1 MNKKDI
7 ILKKVLSNNER
18 FASIFNNYFFEGK
31 NIVDPNSLKDGNVE
45 LEIKSLD
52 GEYVNRIRDLI
63 KEGTYKFDDSENN
76 YVLLGIENQTSID
89 KYMPFRIMLY
99 DSLIYDYQIMN
110 FKKNKKDAKIKLKPV
125 ITLVIYYGTKKWN
138 HSFDIIDNLD
148 VDSNIKEYV
157 SNYKIKVL
165 SISELTDEELE
176 SYNKDIRQLFK
187 YVKKS
192 NNKED
197 ISSIMTDNDFKK
209 VKKEIVD
216 AINILTKSNIK
227 YEEGDDEVNMCKGL
241 DELLQDTRD
250 EATTKKET
258 EVVVEETNKKD
269 EISLKKP
276 PTDILFDNDI
286 HTTLKKVINLIYVSF
301 LFMSFWWFVDKQE
314 TL

>member
-31 NIVDPNSLKDGNVE
+31 NIIDPNSLKDGNVE

-76 YVLLGIENQTSID
+76 YVILGIENQTSID

-148 VDSNIKEYV
+148 VDSNIKEYI
-157 SNYKIKVL
+157 SNYQIKVL

-241 DELLQDTRD
+241 EEL
-250 EATTKKET
+250 KKEAKL
-258 EVVVEETNKKD
+258 EEKNDNIKTMHNNGANETTIAK
-269 EISLKKP
+269 LLGL
-276 PTDILFDNDI
+276 DIN
-286 HTTLKKVINLIYVSF
+286 YVKLVLS
-301 LFMSFWWFVDKQE
+301 K
-314 TL
+314 

>member
-31 NIVDPNSLKDGNVE
+31 NILDPNSLKDGNVE
-45 LEIKSLD
+45 LEIKSMN
-52 GEYVNRIRDLI
+52 GECVNRIRDLI

-148 VDSNIKEYV
+148 VDSNIKEYI

-258 EVVVEETNKKD
+258 EVVKTMHNNGANETTIAK
-269 EISLKKP
+269 LLGL
-276 PTDILFDNDI
+276 DIN
-286 HTTLKKVINLIYVSF
+286 YVKLVLS
-301 LFMSFWWFVDKQE
+301 K
-314 TL
+314 

>member
-31 NIVDPNSLKDGNVE
+31 NIIDPNSLKDGNVE

-148 VDSNIKEYV
+148 VDSNIKEYI

-241 DELLQDTRD
+241 EEL
-250 EATTKKET
+250 
-258 EVVVEETNKKD
+258 KKD
-269 EISLKKP
+269 AQKEKEVEMLKTMHNNGANEITIAKLLGL
-276 PTDILFDNDI
+276 DIN
-286 HTTLKKVINLIYVSF
+286 YVKLVLS
-301 LFMSFWWFVDKQE
+301 K
-314 TL
+314 

>member
-31 NIVDPNSLKDGNVE
+31 NILDPNSLKVGNVE

-138 HSFDIIDNLD
+138 HNLDIIDNLD
-148 VDSNIKEYV
+148 IDSKLKEYV

-165 SISELTDEELE
+165 SITELSDKELE

-197 ISSIMTDNDFKK
+197 IRSIMTDNDFKK
-209 VKKEIVD
+209 VKREIVD

-241 DELLQDTRD
+241 EEL
-250 EATTKKET
+250 
-258 EVVVEETNKKD
+258 KKD
-269 EISLKKP
+269 AQKEKEVEMLKTMHNNGFDIKTIAKALSL
-276 PTDILFDNDI
+276 DIN
-286 HTTLKKVINLIYVSF
+286 YVKLVLS
-301 LFMSFWWFVDKQE
+301 K
-314 TL
+314 

>member
-1 MNKKDI
+1 LNKKDI

-31 NIVDPNSLKDGNVE
+31 NIIDPNSLKDGNVE

-63 KEGTYKFDDSENN
+63 KEGTYKFDGSENN

-148 VDSNIKEYV
+148 VDSNIKEYI

-258 EVVVEETNKKD
+258 EVVKTMHNNGFDIKTIAKAL
-269 EISLKKP
+269 SL
-276 PTDILFDNDI
+276 DIN
-286 HTTLKKVINLIYVSF
+286 YVKLVLS
-301 LFMSFWWFVDKQE
+301 K
-314 TL
+314 

>member
-148 VDSNIKEYV
+148 VDSKFKEYI
-157 SNYKIKVL
+157 SNYQIKVL

-241 DELLQDTRD
+241 EEL
-250 EATTKKET
+250 KKEAKL
-258 EVVVEETNKKD
+258 EEKNDNIKTMHNNGFDIKTIAKAL
-269 EISLKKP
+269 SL
-276 PTDILFDNDI
+276 DIN
-286 HTTLKKVINLIYVSF
+286 YVKLVLS
-301 LFMSFWWFVDKQE
+301 K
-314 TL
+314 

>member
-31 NIVDPNSLKDGNVE
+31 NIIDPNSLKDGNVE

-89 KYMPFRIMLY
+89 KYMAFRIMLY
-99 DSLIYDYQIMN
+99 DALLYDYQLMN

-138 HSFDIIDNLD
+138 HCFDIIDNLD
-148 VDSNIKEYV
+148 VDSNIKEYI
-157 SNYKIKVL
+157 SNYQIKVL
-165 SISELTDEELE
+165 SISELTDKELE
-176 SYNKDIRQLFK
+176 SYNEDIRQLFK

-258 EVVVEETNKKD
+258 EVVKTMHNNGFDIKTIAKAL
-269 EISLKKP
+269 SL
-276 PTDILFDNDI
+276 DIN
-286 HTTLKKVINLIYVSF
+286 YVKLVLS
-301 LFMSFWWFVDKQE
+301 K
-314 TL
+314 